1 MSEVDTYIKE
11 NAEVHQFAAEVARII
26 SDAGILVRNSDRSR
40 REPIDR
46 TSCNSN
52 PGRDCVRMVAN
63 WSGCAE

>member
-26 SDAGILVRNSDRSR
+26 SGIPQMPEFSS
-40 REPIDR
+40 ESMSTDR

-52 PGRDCVRMVAN
+52 PGRDCVRMVTD
-63 WSGCAE
+63 WRGCAE

>member
-1 MSEVDTYIKE
+1 MSTVDEYIKKNVE
-11 NAEVHQFAAEVARII
+11 IHQFAAEVA
-26 SDAGILVRNSDRSR
+26 
-40 REPIDR
+40 R